1 MLFYCYNDIKEM
13 IIMPRIRND
22 KNRNWSKEEKLRIIN
37 RHLIDGLSTGTIAK
51 EEDISGGMLRGWI
64 KKYLEFGEEALI
76 NKKKPGN
83 PMCKYSNKK
92 NLTKEEQLEY
102 ENMKLRIENEMLKKG
117 FQMKEDGTYVKFMK

>member
-1 MLFYCYNDIKEM
+1 
-13 IIMPRIRND
+13 MPRLRNC

-37 RHLIDGLSTGTIAK
+37 RHLIDGLSTGIIAK
-51 EEDISGGMLRGWI
+51 EEDISGGMLRSWI
-64 KKYLEFGEEALI
+64 KKYLEFGEVALI

-117 FQMKEDGTYVKFMK
+117 FIMKEDGTYVKFMK